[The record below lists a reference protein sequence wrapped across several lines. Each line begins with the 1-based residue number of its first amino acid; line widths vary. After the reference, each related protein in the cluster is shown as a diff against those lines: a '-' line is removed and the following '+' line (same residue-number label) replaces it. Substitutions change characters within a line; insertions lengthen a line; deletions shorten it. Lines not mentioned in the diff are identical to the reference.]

1 MQLKTLS
8 LLNLVCLLLIV
19 VQAIGFFVALDLL
32 SYQRKQGIEVQKQ
45 TETSEAAMPTQ
56 EEAAELEEFKQ
67 INYVREDYINPKPEL
82 AGIFE
87 MKKITKVWPQSIIDE
102 KGQSIPAWWVESA
115 EDKDTNN
122 TGYFLPY
129 NNYSTFLVW
138 EHDWAQVTENERCM
152 TDTVSPLGRP
162 KSVYANE
169 IPNILLIEA
178 TCYSF
183 RPGSDELI
191 GIKRVS
197 LYDLDKR
204 KKIAIYDPSSLIS
217 DIENSEEYLPSKRL
231 EKGSIY
237 GKLVTLDLDTKKML
251 VSDEVFFGQPQISQ
265 VVSVDFVT
273 GRVVDSVSTR

>member
-1 MQLKTLS
+1 MKTVS
-8 LLNLVCLLLIV
+8 FFNLVCLLLIV

-32 SYQRKQGIEVQKQ
+32 SYQRKQVIEVQKE
-45 TETSEAAMPTQ
+45 TETSEPAMPTQ

-67 INYVREDYINPKPEL
+67 INYVREDYIAPKPEL
-82 AGIFE
+82 ALLFE
-87 MKKITKVWPQSIIDE
+87 SKAIYKVWPQSIIDE
-102 KGQSIPAWWVESA
+102 KGQSIPAWWVQAVDLDMNSESA
-115 EDKDTNN
+115 
-122 TGYFLPY
+122 FLPY

-162 KSVYANE
+162 KSLYANE

-191 GIKRVS
+191 GVKRVS
-197 LYDLDKR
+197 LYDLGKR
-204 KKIAIYDPSSLIS
+204 KMINIYDPSSLIS

-231 EKGSIY
+231 EKGSVY
-237 GKLVTLDLDTKKML
+237 GKLVSLDLDTKKML

-265 VVSVDFVT
+265 IVSVDFVT
-273 GRVVDSVSTR
+273 GRVVDSISTK